1 MLYPEKL
8 KDNEY
13 VALFFMKTDKNGK
26 PVIGKDGKIV
36 EFHKYAKNFEEYQD
50 YIDKYK
56 YNFHAYNAL
65 ATIKIGSDGEP
76 HRREGNMVRQKVLFI
91 DFDKKDFP
99 HLKNAYDFTKMIKGK
114 LPNVFLHAYYDSG
127 HGYHYYIIIPPT
139 YKIRELSE
147 FNKEMCAVVGAD
159 TNACKVTQIAR
170 IPCTFNR
177 KNPDE
182 NGKFPMVKEID
193 HYRKHPEQIE
203 KFHPLDVEN
212 LKRTINNVKKRFT
225 TENIPELSFTE
236 WKYDTGGF
244 DIKQYSCLCTEKVF
258 HEGAD
263 EHERNIWLGRII
275 VWLTRQKY
283 PDYKIGQMC
292 QEWNTRCRPPKS
304 ISETQDEIKGW
315 YKWFDKPEHGIEKIG
330 GCWWNIK
337 DERKREI
344 VCKQCDKYH
353 CKQAINPYES
363 MSISEDV
370 GVKMNQKVLTDSK
383 LSIKGKSSMSGYE
396 YLILTVLNK
405 YMPKTG
411 RTPFTIKD
419 LKYRMQYKKSG
430 KWQLCMDISTLKK
443 TLEDLEKHKC
453 IKVTDP
459 TLTQCKK
466 KNPNYDDKVIKLTR
480 GLKDVDMD
488 KYIIFYYSVAR
499 AFICH
504 QITQNEYKIY
514 LCILNNFKN
523 GKSCTLEKMNIILDI
538 EKGHILKGIV
548 SLEKASLLKVDR
560 IPPND
565 NNKQH
570 NMYYP
575 VDTDRWDDI
584 TDIELNKSDNESD
597 DMVSGLN
604 ITLIA

>member
-26 PVIGKDGKIV
+26 VVIGKDGKEV
-36 EFHKYAKNFEEYQD
+36 RFHEYAKNFEEYQY
-50 YIDKYK
+50 YIDKYR
-56 YNFHAYNAL
+56 YNFHVYNAL
-65 ATIKIGSDGEP
+65 ATVKIGSDGDP
-76 HRREGNMVRQKVLFI
+76 HRREGNMVRQRVLFI

-99 HLKNAYDFTKMIKGK
+99 DLKNAYDFTKMIKEK
-114 LPNVFLHAYYDSG
+114 LPSVFLHAYYDSG
-127 HGYHYYIIIPPT
+127 HGYHYYIIIQQT
-139 YKIRELSE
+139 YKIRDISE
-147 FNKEMCAVVGAD
+147 FNKEVCSLVGAD
-159 TNACKVTQIAR
+159 TNACKVTQVAR

-182 NGKFPMVKEID
+182 KGKFPMVKEID
-193 HYRKHPEQIE
+193 HYRKHPQQVAR
-203 KFHPLDVEN
+203 FHPLNIEN
-212 LKRTINNVKKRFT
+212 LKRTVNNAKKLFT
-225 TENIPELSFTE
+225 TENIPELPFTE

-263 EHERNIWLGRII
+263 EHERNTWLGRII

-283 PDYKIGQMC
+283 PAYKIEQMC
-292 QEWNTRCRPPKS
+292 HEWNTRCRPPKS
-304 ISETQDEIKGW
+304 IAETQDEIKGW
-315 YKWFDKPEHGIEKIG
+315 YEWFEKPECSMEKIG
-330 GCWWNIK
+330 GCWWNIEDK
-337 DERKREI
+337 RKSEM
-344 VCKQCDKYH
+344 VCKQCDKFH
-353 CKQAINPYES
+353 CKQAANPYES
-363 MSISEDV
+363 MSISADV
-370 GVKMNQKVLTDSK
+370 GVKINQKVLTDSK
-383 LSIKGKSSMSGYE
+383 LSIKSKNSMSGYE
-396 YLILTVLNK
+396 YLILTVLDK
-405 YMPKTG
+405 YMPTAS
-411 RTPFTIKD
+411 RAPFTVKD
-419 LKYRMQYKKSG
+419 LKYRMQYKKHG
-430 KWQLCMDISTLKK
+430 KWQLCMDISTLKS

-459 TLTQCKK
+459 TPTQCKK
-466 KNPNYDDKVIKLTR
+466 KNLTFDDKVIKLTR
-480 GLKDVDMD
+480 GLKDIDKE
-488 KYIIFYYSVAR
+488 KYIVFYYSVAR

-523 GKSCTLEKMNIILDI
+523 GKSCTLEKMNMTLDM

-565 NNKQH
+565 KGKKH

-575 VDTDRWDDI
+575 VDTDRWDDV
-584 TDIELNKSDNESD
+584 TDIELD

-604 ITLIA
+604 LTLIA

>member
-13 VALFFMKTDKNGK
+13 VALFFMKTDKNGNV
-26 PVIGKDGKIV
+26 VIGKDGKKV
-36 EFHKYAKNFEEYQD
+36 EFHKFAKNFEEYQD
-50 YIDKYK
+50 YIDRYK

-65 ATIKIGSDGEP
+65 ATVKIGSDGEP
-76 HRREGNMVRQKVLFI
+76 HRREGNMVRQRVLFI

-99 HLKNAYDFTKMIKGK
+99 NLKNAYDFTKMIKEK
-114 LPNVFLHAYYDSG
+114 LPSVFLHAYYDSG
-127 HGYHYYIIIPPT
+127 HGYHYYIIIQQT
-139 YKIRELSE
+139 YKIREISE
-147 FNKEMCAVVGAD
+147 FNKEICSLVGAD
-159 TNACKVTQIAR
+159 TNACKVTQVAR

-182 NGKFPMVKEID
+182 KGKFPIVKEID
-193 HYRKHPEQIE
+193 HYRKHPQQIAR
-203 KFHPLDVEN
+203 FHPLNIEN
-212 LKRTINNVKKRFT
+212 LKRTVNNAKKLFT
-225 TENIPELSFTE
+225 TENIPELPFAE

-263 EHERNIWLGRII
+263 IHERNKWLGRII
-275 VWLTRQKY
+275 VWLKNRNFL
-283 PDYKIGQMC
+283 DYQIEQMC
-292 QEWNTRCRPPKS
+292 QEWNTKCRPPKS
-304 ISETQDEIKGW
+304 IVEIQSEIKGW
-315 YKWFDKPEHGIEKIG
+315 YKWFEEHGIAIG
-330 GCWWNIK
+330 GCWWNIE
-337 DERKREI
+337 DEQTKEI
-344 VCKQCDKYH
+344 VRKQCDKYH
-353 CKQAINPYES
+353 CKQAVNPYES
-363 MSISEDV
+363 MSILEDV

-383 LSIKGKSSMSGYE
+383 LSIKSKNSMSGYE
-396 YLILTVLNK
+396 YLILTVLDK

-411 RTPFTIKD
+411 RTPFTVKD
-419 LKYRMQYKKSG
+419 LKYRMQYKKHG

-453 IKVTDP
+453 VKVTDP
-459 TLTQCKK
+459 TQAQCKK
-466 KNPNYDDKVIKLTR
+466 KNLTYDDKVIKLTR

-523 GKSCTLEKMNIILDI
+523 GKSCTLEKMNIILDM
-538 EKGHILKGIV
+538 EKGHILNGIV
-548 SLEKASLLKVDR
+548 SLEKASLLRVDR

-565 NNKQH
+565 KGKKH

-575 VDTDRWDDI
+575 VDTDRWDKD
-584 TDIELNKSDNESD
+584 TDIELD
-597 DMVSGLN
+597 DMVSGLR

>member
-13 VALFFMKTDKNGK
+13 VALFFMKTDKDGNV
-26 PVIGKDGKIV
+26 VIGKDGKKV
-36 EFHKYAKNFEEYQD
+36 EFHKYARNFEEYQN
-50 YIDKYK
+50 YIDKFR

-65 ATIKIGSDGEP
+65 ATVKVGSDGEP
-76 HRREGNMVRQKVLFI
+76 HRREGNMRQQRVLFI
-91 DFDKKDFP
+91 DFDKKDYP
-99 HLKNAYDFTKMIKGK
+99 NLKDAHDFTKMIKKK

-139 YKIRELSE
+139 CKIREISE
-147 FNKEMCAVVGAD
+147 FNKEICALVGAD
-159 TNACKVTQIAR
+159 TNACKVTQVAR

-193 HYRKHPEQIE
+193 HYRKHPQQIAR
-203 KFHPLDVEN
+203 FHPLNIEN
-212 LKRTINNVKKRFT
+212 LKRTVSNAKKLFT
-225 TENIPELSFTE
+225 SENIPEIPFTE

-244 DIKQYSCLCTEKVF
+244 DIQQYNCLCTEKIF
-258 HEGAD
+258 NEGAD
-263 EHERNIWLGRII
+263 EHERNTWLGRII
-275 VWLTRQKY
+275 VWLTKQKY
-283 PDYKIGQMC
+283 PNYKIEQMC

-304 ISETQDEIKGW
+304 IAETQDEIRGW
-315 YKWFDKPEHGIEKIG
+315 YEWFEKPDHGMGKIG
-330 GCWWNIK
+330 GCWWNIE
-337 DERKREI
+337 DGRKREI
-344 VCKQCDKYH
+344 VHRQCDKYH
-353 CKQAINPYES
+353 CKQVMNPYES
-363 MSISEDV
+363 MSISTDV
-370 GVKMNQKVLTDSK
+370 GVKMNQKVLTDGK
-383 LSIKGKSSMSGYE
+383 LSVKGRYSMSGYE
-396 YLILTVLNK
+396 YLILTVLDK

-419 LKYRMQYKKSG
+419 LKYRMQYKKHG

-443 TLEDLEKHKC
+443 TLEDLENHKC
-453 IKVTDP
+453 IKVSDP
-459 TLTQCKK
+459 TPTQCKK
-466 KNPNYDDKVIKLTR
+466 KNPTYDDKVIKLTR
-480 GLKDVDMD
+480 GLKDIDMD
-488 KYIIFYYSVAR
+488 KYIVFYYSVAR

-514 LCILNNFKN
+514 LCILNNYKN

-548 SLEKASLLKVDR
+548 NLEKASLLKVNR

-565 NNKQH
+565 KGKKY

-575 VDTDRWDDI
+575 VDTDKWDEV
-584 TDIELNKSDNESD
+584 TDVELD
-597 DMVSGLN
+597 DMVSGLD

>member
-26 PVIGKDGKIV
+26 VVIGKDGKEV
-36 EFHKYAKNFEEYQD
+36 RFHEYAKNFEEYQY
-50 YIDKYK
+50 YIDKYR
-56 YNFHAYNAL
+56 YNFHVYNAL
-65 ATIKIGSDGEP
+65 ATVKIGSDGDP
-76 HRREGNMVRQKVLFI
+76 HRREGNMVRQRVLFI

-99 HLKNAYDFTKMIKGK
+99 DLKNAYDFTKMIKEK
-114 LPNVFLHAYYDSG
+114 LPSVFLHAYYDSG
-127 HGYHYYIIIPPT
+127 HGYHYYIIIQQT
-139 YKIRELSE
+139 YKIRDISE
-147 FNKEMCAVVGAD
+147 FNKEICSLVGAD
-159 TNACKVTQIAR
+159 TNACKVTQVAR

-193 HYRKHPEQIE
+193 HYRKHPQQVAR
-203 KFHPLDVEN
+203 FHPLNIEN
-212 LKRTINNVKKRFT
+212 LKRTVNNTKKLFT
-225 TENIPELSFTE
+225 TENIPEFPFTE

-263 EHERNIWLGRII
+263 EHERNTWLGRII

-283 PDYKIGQMC
+283 PAYKIEQMC
-292 QEWNTRCRPPKS
+292 HEWNTRCRPPKS
-304 ISETQDEIKGW
+304 IAETQDEIKGW
-315 YKWFDKPEHGIEKIG
+315 YEWFEKPECSMEKIG
-330 GCWWNIK
+330 GCWWNIEDK
-337 DERKREI
+337 RKSEM
-344 VCKQCDKYH
+344 VCKQCDKFH
-353 CKQAINPYES
+353 CKQAANPYES
-363 MSISEDV
+363 MSISADV
-370 GVKMNQKVLTDSK
+370 GVKINQKVLTDSK
-383 LSIKGKSSMSGYE
+383 LSIKSKNSMSGYE
-396 YLILTVLNK
+396 YLILTVLDK
-405 YMPKTG
+405 YMPTAS
-411 RTPFTIKD
+411 RAPFTVKD
-419 LKYRMQYKKSG
+419 LKYRMQYKKHG
-430 KWQLCMDISTLKK
+430 KWQLCMDISTLKS

-459 TLTQCKK
+459 TPTQCKK
-466 KNPNYDDKVIKLTR
+466 KNLTFDDKVIKLTR
-480 GLKDVDMD
+480 GLKDVDKE
-488 KYIIFYYSVAR
+488 KYIVFYYSVAR

-504 QITQNEYKIY
+504 QITQNEYKVY

-523 GKSCTLEKMNIILDI
+523 GKSCTLEKMGIALDMEERNVLRAI
-538 EKGHILKGIV
+538 Q

-565 NNKQH
+565 KGKKH

-575 VDTDRWDDI
+575 VDTDRWDDV
-584 TDIELNKSDNESD
+584 TDIELD

-604 ITLIA
+604 LTLIA

>member
-13 VALFFMKTDKNGK
+13 VALFFMKTDKDGNV
-26 PVIGKDGKIV
+26 VIGKDGKEV
-36 EFHKYAKNFEEYQD
+36 KFHEYAKNFEEYQY
-50 YIDKYK
+50 YIDKYRF
-56 YNFHAYNAL
+56 NFHAYNAL
-65 ATIKIGSDGEP
+65 ATVKVGLDGEP
-76 HRREGNMVRQKVLFI
+76 RRRESNMVRQRVLFI

-99 HLKNAYDFTKMIKGK
+99 DLKNAYDFTKMIKAK
-114 LPNVFLHAYYDSG
+114 LPDVFLHAYYDSG
-127 HGYHYYIIIPPT
+127 HGYHYYIIIQQT
-139 YKIRELSE
+139 YKIRDISE
-147 FNKEMCAVVGAD
+147 FNKEICALVGAD
-159 TNACKVTQIAR
+159 TNACKVTQVAR

-177 KNPDE
+177 KNPDK

-193 HYRKHPEQIE
+193 HYRKHPQQIAR
-203 KFHPLDVEN
+203 FHPLNIEN
-212 LKRTINNVKKRFT
+212 LKRTVSNAKKLFT
-225 TENIPELSFTE
+225 TENIPEIPFTE

-244 DIKQYSCLCTEKVF
+244 DIQQYSCLCTEKVF

-263 EHERNIWLGRII
+263 EHERNTWLGRII

-283 PDYKIGQMC
+283 PNYKIEQMC

-304 ISETQDEIKGW
+304 IAETQDEIRGW
-315 YKWFDKPEHGIEKIG
+315 YEWFEKPDHGMGKIG
-330 GCWWNIK
+330 GCWWNIE

-344 VCKQCDKYH
+344 VHRQCDKYH
-353 CKQAINPYES
+353 CKQAVNPYES
-363 MSISEDV
+363 MSISTDV
-370 GVKMNQKVLTDSK
+370 GVKMNQKVLTDGK
-383 LSIKGKSSMSGYE
+383 LSVKGRYSMSGYE
-396 YLILTVLNK
+396 YLILTVLDK

-419 LKYRMQYKKSG
+419 LKYRMQYKKHG

-443 TLEDLEKHKC
+443 TLEDLENHKC
-453 IKVTDP
+453 IKVSDP
-459 TLTQCKK
+459 TPTQCKK
-466 KNPNYDDKVIKLTR
+466 KNPTYDDKVIKLTR
-480 GLKDVDMD
+480 GLKDIDMD
-488 KYIIFYYSVAR
+488 KYIVFYYSVAR

-514 LCILNNFKN
+514 LCILNNYKN

-548 SLEKASLLKVDR
+548 NLEKASLLKVNR

-565 NNKQH
+565 KGKKY

-575 VDTDRWDDI
+575 VDTDKWDEV
-584 TDIELNKSDNESD
+584 TDVELD
-597 DMVSGLN
+597 DMVSGLD

>member
-13 VALFFMKTDKNGK
+13 VALFFMKTDKDGNV
-26 PVIGKDGKIV
+26 VIGKDGKKV

-50 YIDKYK
+50 YIEKFR

-65 ATIKIGSDGEP
+65 ATVKAGSDGEP
-76 HRREGNMVRQKVLFI
+76 HRREGNMRQQRVLFI
-91 DFDKKDFP
+91 DFDKKDYP
-99 HLKNAYDFTKMIKGK
+99 NLKDAYDFTKMIRKK

-139 YKIRELSE
+139 CKIREISE
-147 FNKEMCAVVGAD
+147 FNKELCALVGAD
-159 TNACKVTQIAR
+159 TNACKVTQVAR

-193 HYRKHPEQIE
+193 HYSIHPQQIA

-212 LKRTINNVKKRFT
+212 LKRTVNNAKKRFT
-225 TENIPELSFTE
+225 TEDIPELPFTE
-236 WKYDTGGF
+236 WKYDTGEFGE
-244 DIKQYSCLCTEKVF
+244 KQYSCLCTEKAF
-258 HEGAD
+258 HEGSD
-263 EHERNIWLGRII
+263 EHERNTWLGRII

-283 PDYKIGQMC
+283 PNYKIEQMC

-304 ISETQDEIKGW
+304 IAETQDEINGW
-315 YKWFDKPEHGIEKIG
+315 YEWFKKNGMIIG

-337 DERKREI
+337 DERKKEI
-344 VCKQCDKYH
+344 VRKQCDKYH
-353 CKQAINPYES
+353 CKQAINPYEN

-370 GVKMNQKVLTDSK
+370 GVKMNQKVLTDGK
-383 LSIKGKSSMSGYE
+383 LSVKGKYIMSGYE
-396 YLILTVLNK
+396 YLILTVLDK

-411 RTPFTIKD
+411 RTPFTVKD
-419 LKYRMQYKKSG
+419 LKYRMQYKKHG

-443 TLEDLEKHKC
+443 TLEDLENHKC

-459 TLTQCKK
+459 TPTQCKK
-466 KNPNYDDKVIKLTR
+466 KNPTFDDKVIKLAR
-480 GLKDVDMD
+480 GLKDIDMD
-488 KYIIFYYSVAR
+488 KYIVFYYSVAR

-504 QITQNEYKIY
+504 QITQNEYKVY
-514 LCILNNFKN
+514 LCILNNYKD
-523 GKSCTLEKMNIILDI
+523 GKSCTLEKMNITLNM
-538 EKGHILKGIV
+538 EESHILRAIKN
-548 SLEKASLLKVDR
+548 LEIASLLKVDR
-560 IPPND
+560 LPPND
-565 NNKQH
+565 MGKKH

-575 VDTDRWDDI
+575 KDTDKWDKD
-584 TDIELNKSDNESD
+584 TDIELD

-604 ITLIA
+604 ISLIA